1 MELPDAQKE
10 FMEILHRAKDPSV
23 INGFLSWVKE
33 NWFAGD
39 NNLNIGS
46 NETAIVVNG
55 VEADELLENIA
66 TDLRQLLPMEAQL
79 PSETIIFPKTGQNAD
94 CHPAT
99 TLNVDGFLYDDRLV
113 DALCDEGK
121 LPKNYCTLCGS
132 RNTKPLTFISHSASR
147 DNLAHA
153 FRNLLPDLSGKHLLD
168 VGSRFGAVLFG
179 AFAYSHASR
188 ITGVEI
194 NQQLAAL
201 SLSMVQKYSMQSRV
215 EVFTGDIRQFPHLVS
230 SADVVVMHNVFEFFA
245 PPEVQRDLWLALR
258 QLIKRGALILTSPSL
273 DQALSTLDTNIQ
285 LDQWVELLSQPSN
298 IASSSMDDDDDD
310 DDDEES
316 VPEMDLVHLYRVLCR
331 AHNPRGGRAERV
343 RLDGMEVE
351 RR

>member
-39 NNLNIGS
+39 NNLNIGKYYSLHNSWKILIPKIILYFLGS

-79 PSETIIFPKTGQNAD
+79 PSETIIFPKTGQVRNNVNKSLAIFPIIEMFPFIQNAD

-121 LPKNYCTLCGS
+121 LPKNYCTSCGS
-132 RNTKPLTFISHSASR
+132 RNTKPLSKA
-147 DNLAHA
+147 
-153 FRNLLPDLSGKHLLD
+153 
-168 VGSRFGAVLFG
+168 
-179 AFAYSHASR
+179 
-188 ITGVEI
+188 
-194 NQQLAAL
+194 
-201 SLSMVQKYSMQSRV
+201 
-215 EVFTGDIRQFPHLVS
+215 
-230 SADVVVMHNVFEFFA
+230 
-245 PPEVQRDLWLALR
+245 
-258 QLIKRGALILTSPSL
+258 
-273 DQALSTLDTNIQ
+273 
-285 LDQWVELLSQPSN
+285 
-298 IASSSMDDDDDD
+298 
-310 DDDEES
+310 
-316 VPEMDLVHLYRVLCR
+316 
-331 AHNPRGGRAERV
+331 
-343 RLDGMEVE
+343 
-351 RR
+351 